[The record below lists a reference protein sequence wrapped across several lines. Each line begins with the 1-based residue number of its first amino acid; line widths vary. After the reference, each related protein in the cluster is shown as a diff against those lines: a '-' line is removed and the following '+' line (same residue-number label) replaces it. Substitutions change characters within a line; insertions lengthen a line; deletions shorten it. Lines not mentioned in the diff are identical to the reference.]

1 MKEKFEFETPML
13 EVAHFGQFVAE
24 ESVGDILPES
34 PDEDGGDE

>member
-13 EVAHFGQFVAE
+13 EEAKFGQFIAG
-24 ESVGDILPES
+24 SSSGTTLPES